1 MPDRRDRN
9 RRAPRWNS
17 LVAAAQVMTAPNTS
31 LKASI
36 GKQQAWQE
44 DAWRYY
50 DEIGELRFGSSWIAN
65 AMSRVNL
72 VAATA
77 PSGPGDE
84 PTPVDLDD
92 PTFDAVDRRA
102 AEIVATMAGGV
113 ATQGQILAAMGLHL
127 TIAGLCWLV
136 IEPDPDDPFSDT
148 HTMWEVYSSDEVK
161 SSPGTGEI
169 LIRSSEREW
178 RTVHPDGIVVK
189 VWRRHPRRSWE
200 PDAPTHGVLGVLRE
214 IHLLTMHIQATAQSR
229 LAGAGLLALPSEA
242 VFPPGQGP
250 QTSQSVDP
258 DDENITAPE
267 DTFVDTLVEAMT
279 VPIVDRGSAAAV
291 VPLVVK
297 IPGEHV
303 DKIRHISFATPF
315 DDRVLELLDGA
326 IKRLALGM
334 DIPPEILTGT
344 GGMNHWPVAEWTEI
358 FTRRGWLKWHEI
370 RVGEDEAWTVNHAT
384 GLGGWQPIIDVPHQT
399 VENHPMVQI
408 DRKLVKATSTL
419 DHRWPVVRNGERI
432 WTTGEGLQPDDRIVG
447 AAPAHDLPT
456 VEKFSDDFVAL
467 IAWYSADG
475 TLTKRNDQPG
485 QIRIGKSWKKN
496 PAKVARLRAHLEAV
510 FGPASDSMPIGS
522 APAFRVEHQERG
534 MEMFVLNA
542 AARDMILNVVPG
554 YDKAIPAWFVE
565 SLTRS
570 QLDVFLSAWIESD
583 GDGRATVKQSEIER
597 LRAVELAAILA
608 GRNVSWRTETDR
620 RGAFGD
626 GPLYCLRISDSER
639 ATAPKVGPTNV
650 VDYSGEIFCLVTPPN
665 ASWLARD
672 AGRTFFTGNSAWQ
685 VAEESITLHIEPL
698 SEVVVHAMTVGYL
711 RPALLAEGFSEAEV
725 ARVMVWYDTT
735 DLTTRPDRSAGAR
748 EAYDRNELSGAALL
762 REFGLSVD
770 DAPTPEE
777 KREKVLLSIVRG
789 APTLAP
795 ALLAELGYLAAAP
808 VPVKPA
814 PVAPVAIEI
823 GPDTPAAAPAERTMP
838 DTAPAADL
846 GVPEVASV
854 ASDAL
859 IAACHVIVHRA
870 LEKAGA
876 RLRSAAGKN
885 VQGGAAAI
893 ACPDPTRLH
902 VDLDATAYS
911 DLGALLD
918 GAWSLVPEIAARCG
932 VDSEALIETLDAYSR
947 ALLAAGQEHSH
958 DRLAQALG
966 HPAGD

>member
-1 MPDRRDRN
+1 
-9 RRAPRWNS
+9 
-17 LVAAAQVMTAPNTS
+17 MTAPNTS

-136 IEPDPDDPFSDT
+136 IEPDPDDPFSDV
-148 HTMWEVYSSDEVK
+148 HTRWEVYSSDEVK
-161 SSPGTGEI
+161 SSADGTI
-169 LIRSSEREW
+169 LIRASEREW
-178 RTVHPDGIVVK
+178 RNVHPDGIVVK

-258 DDENITAPE
+258 DDENLTAPE

-344 GGMNHWPVAEWTEI
+344 SGMNHW
-358 FTRRGWLKWHEI
+358 G
-370 RVGEDEAWTVNHAT
+370 
-384 GLGGWQPIIDVPHQT
+384 
-399 VENHPMVQI
+399 
-408 DRKLVKATSTL
+408 
-419 DHRWPVVRNGERI
+419 
-432 WTTGEGLQPDDRIVG
+432 
-447 AAPAHDLPT
+447 
-456 VEKFSDDFVAL
+456 
-467 IAWYSADG
+467 
-475 TLTKRNDQPG
+475 
-485 QIRIGKSWKKN
+485 
-496 PAKVARLRAHLEAV
+496 
-510 FGPASDSMPIGS
+510 
-522 APAFRVEHQERG
+522 
-534 MEMFVLNA
+534 
-542 AARDMILNVVPG
+542 
-554 YDKAIPAWFVE
+554 
-565 SLTRS
+565 
-570 QLDVFLSAWIESD
+570 
-583 GDGRATVKQSEIER
+583 
-597 LRAVELAAILA
+597 
-608 GRNVSWRTETDR
+608 
-620 RGAFGD
+620 
-626 GPLYCLRISDSER
+626 
-639 ATAPKVGPTNV
+639 
-650 VDYSGEIFCLVTPPN
+650 
-665 ASWLARD
+665 
-672 AGRTFFTGNSAWQ
+672 AWQ
-685 VAEESITLHIEPL
+685 VQEESITLHIEPL
-698 SEVVVHAMTVGYL
+698 SETVVHAMTIGYL
-711 RPALLAEGFSEAEV
+711 RPALLAEGFSEADV
-725 ARVMVWYDTT
+725 NRVMVWYDTT
-735 DLTTRPDRSAGAR
+735 DLRTRPDRSAGAR

-808 VPVKPA
+808 VPVSPIPA
-814 PVAPVAIEI
+814 ADVAAGDIDLT
-823 GPDTPAAAPAERTMP
+823 PDTPPAAPAEQSMP
-838 DTAPAADL
+838 DTAPAGDL
-846 GVPEVASV
+846 ARPESASV

-859 IAACHVIVHRA
+859 AAACHVVVHRA

-902 VDLDATAYS
+902 VELDATAYS
-911 DLGALLD
+911 DLGALLE
-918 GAWSLVPEIAARCG
+918 GAWTLIPEIATRCG
-932 VDSEALIETLDAYSR
+932 VDSDALVDTLDAYTR

-966 HPAGD
+966 HPAVD